1 MIENFGLQMDKEM
14 KTSMIQMAHVSS
26 LGFAMVIMSAGGLLV
41 GAYLDR
47 KLGTGNKLALL
58 FFLIGTTAGFR
69 NVYYVIKKNFSDEKP
84 IIKRLKYEPHR
95 RRPHPQKA

>member
-1 MIENFGLQMDKEM
+1 
-14 KTSMIQMAHVSS
+14 MIQMAYVSS

-58 FFLIGTTAGFR
+58 FFLTGTIAGFR
-69 NVYYVIKKNFSDEKP
+69 NVYCVIKKNFRDEKP

-95 RRPHPQKA
+95 RRPDPQKA